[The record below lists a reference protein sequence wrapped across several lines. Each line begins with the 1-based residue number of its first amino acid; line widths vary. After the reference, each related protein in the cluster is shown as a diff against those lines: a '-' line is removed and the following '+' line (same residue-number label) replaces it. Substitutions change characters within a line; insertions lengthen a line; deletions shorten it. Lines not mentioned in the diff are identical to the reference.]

1 MSQVSIGGLG
11 GGELIKWSNPDL
23 EGLISTKGAD
33 AINFFMAFSA
43 LVAVAILVVSG
54 YMFIT
59 SAGDPE
65 KIEKAQKGITASIVG
80 LVIVL
85 LARLIMG
92 FVLGEVLQIK

>member
-1 MSQVSIGGLG
+1 MAQTNISGLG
-11 GGELIKWSNPDL
+11 DGLIKWSNPSL
-23 EGLISTKGAD
+23 EGLVSDKGAQ

-43 LVAVAILVVSG
+43 FVAVTILVVSG

-65 KIEKAQKGITASIVG
+65 KVEKAQKGITASIVG

-92 FVLGEVLQIK
+92 FVLGSILKVK